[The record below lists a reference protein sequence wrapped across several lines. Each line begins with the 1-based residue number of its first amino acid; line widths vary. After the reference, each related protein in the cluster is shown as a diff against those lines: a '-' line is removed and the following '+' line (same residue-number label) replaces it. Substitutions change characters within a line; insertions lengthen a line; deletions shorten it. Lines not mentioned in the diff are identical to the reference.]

1 MSFIKL
7 ILHKLPKVMKQRV
20 FSQWWIGL
28 TQTVTLASLAAL
40 TTIATTDQLSHAK
53 GQTFYCGKSKG
64 IPVTFVGTQDGRIDF
79 DQINSSSVTVKGINS
94 GGILSQGFSEPPKTT
109 QQKADDLLVQAAD
122 KYEIGDLRN
131 YINNKVK
138 MKITKMLGI
147 ELGNYN
153 NSIFVRI
160 RISRI

>member
-7 ILHKLPKVMKQRV
+7 ILHKLPKVMKQRL

-28 TQTVTLASLAAL
+28 TQTVTLASLTAF
-40 TTIATTDQLSHAK
+40 TTIATTNQPSHAK

-64 IPVTFVGTQDGRIDF
+64 IPVTFVRTQDRRIDF

-138 MKITKMLGI
+138 MKITKML
-147 ELGNYN
+147 
-153 NSIFVRI
+153 
-160 RISRI
+160 